1 MKESQTKLTFVLK
14 AHVSCLIC
22 LLYVHILLLNG
33 HAHTVYVQSLVQVM
47 LVGPRGHLVFVAALV
62 GRMALLWPPENA
74 MVPRSAAVERE
85 PAQKTAPVL
94 LVRVAVTN

>member
-1 MKESQTKLTFVLK
+1 MHTLS
-14 AHVSCLIC
+14 I
-22 LLYVHILLLNG
+22 YVTT
-33 HAHTVYVQSLVQVM
+33 AQVM
-47 LVGPRGHLVFVAALV
+47 LVGPRGLLVFVAALV

-94 LVRVAVTN
+94 LVSNE